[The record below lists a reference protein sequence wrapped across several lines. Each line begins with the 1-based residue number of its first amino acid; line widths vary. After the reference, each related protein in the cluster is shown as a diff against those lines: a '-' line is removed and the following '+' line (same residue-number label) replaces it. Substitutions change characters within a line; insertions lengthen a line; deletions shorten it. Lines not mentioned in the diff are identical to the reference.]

1 MDMNNL
7 LAAISSVGFP
17 IVACGFLGYYIY
29 KLQTKTNDIIME
41 NTKVLTELVTI
52 IKEFMDKEGDK

>member
-7 LAAISSVGFP
+7 MAAISSVGFP

-52 IKEFMDKEGDK
+52 IKEFMDKEGGK

>member
-1 MDMNNL
+1 MDINNIIS
-7 LAAISSVGFP
+7 AIGSLGFP

-52 IKEFMDKEGDK
+52 IKEFLDKD